1 MKTAVAALAAA
12 AAVVSA
18 IPNGGIPI
26 DAKIACEK
34 PNVNFCLD
42 DTTLVVCDANKV
54 GTRTFCRE
62 SLIPSP
68 PASGIG
74 LCWQS
79 SKDADDGVCQKAC
92 VVYHPTQYTIPTA
105 LCNPTYIPTEVPR
118 SPTFGTPT
126 HTASIS
132 VGTSTTPGPVSS
144 STSTSGVMSIPEG
157 TSLGT
162 ATVPHTTHSEPT
174 NPTVPTRTSTGT
186 WSPTESDDCPA
197 PTGTATPTGRPSS
210 NTTSHTTSD
219 TAIPTAG
226 ASTNHVIGALAAAAL
241 FAAFLF

>member
-1 MKTAVAALAAA
+1 MKTAVAVFAAA

-18 IPNGGIPI
+18 VPNGGIPV
-26 DAKIACEK
+26 DAKVACEK

-68 PASGIG
+68 PADGIG

-79 SKDADDGVCQKAC
+79 SKDANDAVCQKAC
-92 VVYHPTQYTIPTA
+92 VVYHPTQYTIPA
-105 LCNPTYIPTEVPR
+105 VLCNPTYIPTEVPR

-126 HTASIS
+126 RTASIP

-162 ATVPHTTHSEPT
+162 ATLPHTTQSEPA
-174 NPTVPTRTSTGT
+174 NPTRSSTGT
-186 WSPTESDDCPA
+186 WSPTDSDDCPY
-197 PTGTATPTGRPSS
+197 SY
-210 NTTSHTTSD
+210 SHWYSHWKD
-219 TAIPTAG
+219 R
-226 ASTNHVIGALAAAAL
+226 
-241 FAAFLF
+241 